1 MHTWFRAVNRMHL
14 SITRSNQENHPIVEA
29 QVAGIP
35 VTYAAFCH
43 AVAISEAPLSR
54 AEGYSFAHLLG
65 SRAGMVPSTTS
76 SNEGNVDVKLLQKI
90 NAHEFLHASYL

>member
-1 MHTWFRAVNRMHL
+1 MQKRLHTWFRAVNRMHKTIIL
-14 SITRSNQENHPIVEA
+14 SEMIVEA

-65 SRAGMVPSTTS
+65 SRAGIS
-76 SNEGNVDVKLLQKI
+76 SSSEGNVDVKLLQKI
-90 NAHEFLHASYL
+90 NAHEFLHATYT